1 MDHEPKKVLIVHQQV
16 LANSLRD
23 VILEASKDK
32 SLERVDVASWFMMS
46 KEVRHENDTKL
57 NEEDELMKLVDAEGY
72 DMVIGDPL
80 IKRALPGW
88 KGTFLSLPHFAISAS
103 LYSSSSDEE
112 YWQKAGDEVK

>member
-46 KEVRHENDTKL
+46 KMCIRDSSMSYQRGSSCVL
-57 NEEDELMKLVDAEGY
+57 YVELQPDASC
-72 DMVIGDPL
+72 ITTRP
-80 IKRALPGW
+80 P
-88 KGTFLSLPHFAISAS
+88 
-103 LYSSSSDEE
+103 SS
-112 YWQKAGDEVK
+112 